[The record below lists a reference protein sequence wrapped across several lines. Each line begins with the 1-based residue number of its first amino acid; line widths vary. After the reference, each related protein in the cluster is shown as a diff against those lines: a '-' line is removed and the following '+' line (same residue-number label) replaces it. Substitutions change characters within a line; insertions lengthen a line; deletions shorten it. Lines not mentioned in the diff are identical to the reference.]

1 MEIHCLK
8 VYLGEKILRGWKN
21 FHRLWETVE
30 NHFHRIKIWKK
41 NTVGQYKGI
50 YLILYRI
57 VENIPTMEVSSIK
70 LYIVKYLIDFLDSV
84 LYG

>member
-1 MEIHCLK
+1 MTN
-8 VYLGEKILRGWKN
+8 KIYKFTIMVAITL
-21 FHRLWETVE
+21 L
-30 NHFHRIKIWKK
+30 
-41 NTVGQYKGI
+41 GQYKGI
-50 YLILYRI
+50 FLILYRI